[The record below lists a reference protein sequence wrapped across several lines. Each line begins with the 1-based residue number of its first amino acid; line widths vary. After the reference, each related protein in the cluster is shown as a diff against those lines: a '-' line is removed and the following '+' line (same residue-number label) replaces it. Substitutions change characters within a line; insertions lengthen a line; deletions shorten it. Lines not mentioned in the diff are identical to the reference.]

1 MIRKYTGVSCYF
13 CGAVD
18 DLSYFR
24 DHLICSDCIEKLKSD
39 NPSSHSGETRPAQPK
54 KRRNYRNQTEL
65 LHKLKQLMEKHPNVS
80 QKELAEML
88 ELSQGRV
95 SQLKKTSTLN
105 RSNYPLLISPHKKK
119 SLSALGSSS
128 LCNVRLLHNRD
139 PIGQQGL
146 FNNDGNERCLNL
158 RHQSERIVPCI
169 FFNLQRKPLPG
180 P

>member
-1 MIRKYTGVSCYF
+1 MKNTGMTRPLDHLGRIVLPKELRNSMNINIGDALDFFITSEGLMIRKYTGVSCYF

-95 SQLKKTSTLN
+95 SQLKK
-105 RSNYPLLISPHKKK
+105 LL
-119 SLSALGSSS
+119 L
-128 LCNVRLLHNRD
+128 
-139 PIGQQGL
+139 
-146 FNNDGNERCLNL
+146 
-158 RHQSERIVPCI
+158 
-169 FFNLQRKPLPG
+169 
-180 P
+180 